1 MPGLT
6 SGYFLTNDGHLVQS
20 RREAV
25 GMVGPRAGRARDE
38 VLAGLLAANEAVLD
52 PGGLVDA
59 LVAEPVPIR
68 NLVDARLEAVSVV
81 ALVAAGREKIRL
93 VRYALHQQVTSYNA
107 GRSGPILS

>member
-1 MPGLT
+1 
-6 SGYFLTNDGHLVQS
+6 
-20 RREAV
+20 
-25 GMVGPRAGRARDE
+25 MVGPRAGRARDE

-81 ALVAAGREKIRL
+81 ALVAAGRVKIRL
-93 VRYALHQQVTSYNA
+93 VRYAKHQRGTFYND
-107 GRSGPILS
+107 GGSGPILS